1 MLGSVKSQN
10 FSKMKLHDQL
20 RVEKDKGN
28 VFLGFGKICDFVRV
42 NPSSETLVQSVGSG
56 GTATFFRP
64 SLKSVVGPFIPT

>member
-1 MLGSVKSQN
+1 MLGSVKNQN

-28 VFLGFGKICDFVRV
+28 VFLGFGKICDFVGV

-64 SLKSVVGPFIPT
+64 SFKSVVGPFIPT